1 MSRKRKNVDT
11 AKRGKFTELLEQLAV
26 SIAEGYVEEFKLDPA
41 LARQLADLA
50 MGIIQDNAGGGGIYV
65 GKGHLW
71 AVTQLHWRIYSRFTG
86 DNHFALA
93 QEFDKSERQIYTI
106 VERCREIEFKR
117 RQPDLFEQTG

>member
-1 MSRKRKNVDT
+1 
-11 AKRGKFTELLEQLAV
+11 
-26 SIAEGYVEEFKLDPA
+26 
-41 LARQLADLA
+41 

-106 VERCREIEFKR
+106 VGALPRDRIQAPPAGPVRNKR
-117 RQPDLFEQTG
+117 VDIYHRLRYKRQITV